1 MISELLT
8 KNADDGNGTGENGT
22 SETSSSA
29 ESSNMFDKSKSNA
42 DCAKVSGLSSTRRAS
57 FSEAKIGDGQGRK
70 RSNEPIKRKN
80 QEKQRKSAG
89 DEVIEQRMAAL
100 AKENDA
106 LKCQLEEQIRL
117 NSVIVANPTLA
128 SLSTTINNSN
138 LPRIMFAGGSEEQS
152 SSSLGNIMPNFAA
165 SFGSGESKFCTLQKS
180 ERSAFSVI
188 RSGNPTQPPLLQSA
202 QRSDQTELNQAMS
215 SNAFVQPQQN
225 KLAAQLAPF
234 SLFPHV
240 QFPPPARTA
249 LTVSTVCQPTVS
261 DNHQHTVV
269 EGRQHKDDVNS
280 PIVETGKQQQH
291 QRQLKKQLIPVHPNR
306 SFSNV
311 AGFGTLADTSSDDCL
326 PFNFKDNLRPA
337 LSTMATDVQNVN
349 DESPL
354 DFSKSGQQQH
364 KTAATANLN
373 LALPD
378 SVVGELFIKAD
389 CQTQQK
395 KQPPPSS
402 NCSTSAAS
410 DRWTPVIQQHKH
422 GPTQL
427 QQITTASYNAKQLTN
442 PRKTVL
448 EVAEASSS
456 SSDVL
461 LHLHPQS
468 SNFTPSPH
476 PSLPNFSSSIL
487 QLLMLRG
494 RLGLDEN
501 GNYGLSPE
509 QLINQPTFNEP
520 ITQLATAS
528 SSSSSEQQ
536 QKLDGNT
543 APSSSSMLGT
553 LLSIPPNKRRT
564 SPTVPASRTEFCS
577 GLALTSIKKC
587 DESEHIAKE
596 SEHSKSMHSSSSL
609 TSNNDKHSSNLNSD
623 SEQSSSGG
631 QHSPNS
637 SHTSHSHTSDSPPST
652 LPGAGSTVTT
662 VCGSDRT
669 RRGSSSPNSGCS
681 GDDSSLLL
689 ADKSGNGGE
698 AGDEMGGRPTNSRSS
713 PPAAT
718 TTSLTPMRLKMRNND
733 ELERYMD
740 RRRRNNEAAKR
751 CRANRR
757 AVFEYR
763 SRKAQLLEAENGE
776 LRQEMVKLNAE
787 LEQLKALIAA
797 KAAAARLSM
806 STG

>member
-8 KNADDGNGTGENGT
+8 KNADDGNGTGGNGT
-22 SETSSSA
+22 SETASSA
-29 ESSNMFDKSKSNA
+29 EFSNMFDKSKSNT
-42 DCAKVSGLSSTRRAS
+42 DSAKVFGLSSTRRAS
-57 FSEAKIGDGQGRK
+57 FSEAKVGDGQGRK
-70 RSNEPIKRKN
+70 RSNEPIKRKS

-89 DEVIEQRMAAL
+89 DEVIEQRLAAL

-128 SLSTTINNSN
+128 SLSTTVNNSN
-138 LPRIMFAGGSEEQS
+138 LPRIMFAAGSEEQS

-188 RSGNPTQPPLLQSA
+188 RSGNPTQPLLLQSA
-202 QRSDQTELNQAMS
+202 QRSDQTQLNQAMS

-225 KLAAQLAPF
+225 NEFARLAAQLAPF
-234 SLFPHV
+234 SLFPHPLSAL
-240 QFPPPARTA
+240 FPPPAP
-249 LTVSTVCQPTVS
+249 TVSTVCQPTVS

-269 EGRQHKDDVNS
+269 EERQNKDDVNS

-291 QRQLKKQLIPVHPNR
+291 QRQLKKQLITVHPNR
-306 SFSNV
+306 SFPNV
-311 AGFGTLADTSSDDCL
+311 AGFDTLADTSSDDCL
-326 PFNFKDNLRPA
+326 PFNFKNNLRPA
-337 LSTMATDVQNVN
+337 RISTMVTDVHNVN

-364 KTAATANLN
+364 KTAATMGPKSVIISTTHNAQANLN
-373 LALPD
+373 LAPSD

-402 NCSTSAAS
+402 DCSTSAVG

-427 QQITTASYNAKQLTN
+427 QQITTASDNARQLTI

-456 SSDVL
+456 SSDVHPF
-461 LHLHPQS
+461 HLHPQS
-468 SNFTPSPH
+468 SNFTPSAH
-476 PSLPNFSSSIL
+476 PSLPNFSSPIL

-501 GNYGLSPE
+501 GNYGPSPE

-520 ITQLATAS
+520 ITQLATG
-528 SSSSSEQQ
+528 SSSSEQQ

-553 LLSIPPNKRRT
+553 LLSTPPNKRRT

-577 GLALTSIKKC
+577 GLALTSMKKC

-689 ADKSGNGGE
+689 ADKSGTGGG

-733 ELERYMD
+733 ELER
-740 RRRRNNEAAKR
+740 
-751 CRANRR
+751 
-757 AVFEYR
+757 VSQIFL
-763 SRKAQLLEAENGE
+763 SENLAIFWG
-776 LRQEMVKLNAE
+776 
-787 LEQLKALIAA
+787 
-797 KAAAARLSM
+797 
-806 STG
+806 GGGFC